1 MQSDCVLS
9 QFSKPY
15 LMYFAIDAVSAALDF
30 SKGNVEDEVVD
41 SPLSRSAGRTPVC
54 SPSPLRD
61 CQSTSIRQRSRSP
74 THHNVRMPQR
84 QLYCKVSLHMDEAKE
99 KDHVHYSV
107 NIPVERGLVSPA
119 SQSQAAVRPRRLDK
133 EGQLLRTQSLSNQR
147 SPGSSLRELLSV
159 GPTAYSCRRQSYPES
174 SLCSLIRQCRERER
188 ASTRITRPKAYSHRD
203 EILRGIAKLKS
214 KEMGTK
220 EVKKP

>member
-147 SPGSSLRELLSV
+147 SPGYSSRELLFV
-159 GPTAYSCRRQSYPES
+159 GPTAYSCRRQSYPEP
-174 SLCSLIRQCRERER
+174 SLCSLFGNVGSVSGHPLGLLAQRPI
-188 ASTRITRPKAYSHRD
+188 SIGTRS
-203 EILRGIAKLKS
+203 
-214 KEMGTK
+214 
-220 EVKKP
+220 